1 MMIYNE
7 FIKDR
12 NEINEKSKISK
23 KELLLKNKK
32 LALKLIQFKKERI
45 LKSMNKFVAGPS
57 VWDHR

>member
-1 MMIYNE
+1 MIYNE

-32 LALKLIQFKKERI
+32 LVLNLNQFKKERI
-45 LKSMNKFVAGPS
+45 LKSMNTYVNGPS
-57 VWDHR
+57 AWDHR